1 MGAFKL
7 FDQAYPDSRGSK
19 AGSSPVEVEE
29 RLGPVRASH
38 KLRLSPFSCATDGPA
53 EGRIGGP
60 PLYYRTAGP
69 DAVTLLDF
77 ADFND
82 ARGRPESARLARF
95 AVLRPAAV

>member
-1 MGAFKL
+1 MVYLRRLQVLAPLVFRGGAEKGDRRNL
-7 FDQAYPDSRGSK
+7 PERPDGCF
-19 AGSSPVEVEE
+19 AQIAPV
-29 RLGPVRASH
+29 P
-38 KLRLSPFSCATDGPA
+38 CATDGPA

-82 ARGRPESARLARF
+82 ARGRPESARLARL
-95 AVLRPAAV
+95 AVLRPAVV